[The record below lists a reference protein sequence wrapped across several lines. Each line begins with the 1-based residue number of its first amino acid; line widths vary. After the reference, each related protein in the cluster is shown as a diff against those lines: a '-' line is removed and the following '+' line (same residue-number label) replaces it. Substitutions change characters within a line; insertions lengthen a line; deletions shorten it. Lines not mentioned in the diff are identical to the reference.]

1 MTAVKYLDKPISFM
15 KVNWGR
21 FLRID
26 QDLTSEFQVTMTLPQ
41 MSLKY
46 QFAKKQIK
54 VAIRW
59 EKAFQKV

>member
-1 MTAVKYLDKPISFM
+1 
-15 KVNWGR
+15 
-21 FLRID
+21 
-26 QDLTSEFQVTMTLPQ
+26 MTLPQ

-59 EKAFQKV
+59 EKAFQKSLVSRSGTANDFNKGCKMNLQIFKQFQFFS